1 MPRMEKKVLQKITEE
16 LDKLANL
23 YNKTRD
29 KQYKVKWNKIINFY
43 FFKKKSSNP

>member
-1 MPRMEKKVLQKITEE
+1 MSRVEKEVLQKITEE

-29 KQYKVKWNKIINFY
+29 KQYKIKWNKLINFY
-43 FFKKKSSNP
+43 FYKKKSSNI